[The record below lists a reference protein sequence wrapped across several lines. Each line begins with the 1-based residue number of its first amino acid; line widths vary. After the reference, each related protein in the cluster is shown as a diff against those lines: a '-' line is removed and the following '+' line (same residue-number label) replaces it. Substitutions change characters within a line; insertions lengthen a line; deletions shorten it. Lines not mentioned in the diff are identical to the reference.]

1 MKVKYLSVLTAL
13 LLLSSLPIS
22 AHVGVNA
29 DHSKIKHLFLHLM
42 GFDHLAFFIGLG
54 LCVYIGGQLVLS
66 MLARLNCKKMR

>member
-13 LLLSSLPIS
+13 LLLLSLPIS

-29 DHSKIKHLFLHLM
+29 DHSKIKYLFLHLM

>member
-1 MKVKYLSVLTAL
+1 MKVKYLSALTAL
-13 LLLSSLPIS
+13 LLLSSLPVG

-29 DHSKIKHLFLHLM
+29 DHSKVKHLFLHLM

-66 MLARLNCKKMR
+66 MLARFKYKRVR